1 MAGYQ
6 APLGDM
12 EFVCR
17 DLADLAPVLRLI
29 GGGDTT
35 PELISSVLE
44 EAGRIAASV
53 MAPLN
58 HSGDQQGARLE
69 NGQVRTA
76 DGWRDAYRT
85 LVDGNWMG
93 LPFPEAYGGMGL
105 PWLVNA
111 AVSEIW
117 ASANTAFSL
126 AGMLTQGAAHAI
138 NSCGSEAQ
146 KRLYLPKLVPGEW
159 SGTMVLTEAAAGSD
173 LAAIRTKAVKNGDHY
188 LITGQK
194 IFITYGDHDL
204 APNIIHMVL
213 ARAADAPPGIKGLS
227 LFIVPKFLVEPDG
240 SLGARN
246 DLRVVSLE
254 HKLGIHASPTAVL
267 AFGDQDG
274 AIGYLVGEEGRGLEF
289 MFVMMNNARLNVG
302 LQGVAIAERAYQQ
315 ALGFARERFQGK
327 PVGSEAKAPIIDH
340 PDVRRLLFTMKA
352 RTEAMRALAYVEAAA
367 LDFAEYDTTP
377 DKRRQG
383 ALTADFLNPIVK
395 GWCTETGVVV
405 ASAGVQV
412 HGGMGFIEETGA
424 AQYYR
429 DVRITPIYE
438 GTTAI
443 QANDLVN
450 RKILRDQGAVAR
462 QVLAEVAR
470 NAATLRQAA
479 DGTLAAIG
487 AAMAEAESAAS
498 QSVAWLLTAG
508 AQDPRLPAAAAV
520 PLLMLLGTV
529 LGGHQMAR
537 AAAIAQQRLSDGAG
551 DRDFLTA
558 KLATAHHYAL
568 HVLPEALALA
578 RIVTQGSHTVMAL
591 PGALL

>member
-1 MAGYQ
+1 
-6 APLGDM
+6 
-12 EFVCR
+12 
-17 DLADLAPVLRLI
+17 
-29 GGGDTT
+29 
-35 PELISSVLE
+35 
-44 EAGRIAASV
+44 
-53 MAPLN
+53 
-58 HSGDQQGARLE
+58 
-69 NGQVRTA
+69 
-76 DGWRDAYRT
+76 
-85 LVDGNWMG
+85 
-93 LPFPEAYGGMGL
+93 
-105 PWLVNA
+105 
-111 AVSEIW
+111 
-117 ASANTAFSL
+117 
-126 AGMLTQGAAHAI
+126 
-138 NSCGSEAQ
+138 
-146 KRLYLPKLVPGEW
+146 
-159 SGTMVLTEAAAGSD
+159 
-173 LAAIRTKAVKNGDHY
+173 
-188 LITGQK
+188 
-194 IFITYGDHDL
+194 
-204 APNIIHMVL
+204 
-213 ARAADAPPGIKGLS
+213 
-227 LFIVPKFLVEPDG
+227 
-240 SLGARN
+240 
-246 DLRVVSLE
+246 
-254 HKLGIHASPTAVL
+254 
-267 AFGDQDG
+267 
-274 AIGYLVGEEGRGLEF
+274 
-289 MFVMMNNARLNVG
+289 
-302 LQGVAIAERAYQQ
+302 
-315 ALGFARERFQGK
+315 
-327 PVGSEAKAPIIDH
+327 
-340 PDVRRLLFTMKA
+340 MKA

-383 ALTADFLNPIVK
+383 ALTADLLNPIVK

-462 QVLAEVAR
+462 QVLAEVGR

>member
-462 QVLAEVAR
+462 QVLAEVGR

>member
-6 APLGDM
+6 APLGDI

-17 DLADLAPVLRLI
+17 DLAGLAPVLRLI
-29 GGGDTT
+29 GSGDAT

-44 EAGRIAASV
+44 EAGRIAESV

-58 HSGDQQGARLE
+58 HSGDRQGARLE
-69 NGQVRTA
+69 NGQVLTA
-76 DGWRDAYRT
+76 DGWREAYRT

-146 KRLYLPKLVPGEW
+146 KQLYLPKLVPGEW

-188 LITGQK
+188 RITGQK

-213 ARAADAPPGIKGLS
+213 ARAADAPPGVKGLS
-227 LFIVPKFLVEPDG
+227 LFIVPKFLVQPDG
-240 SLGARN
+240 SLGART
-246 DLRVVSLE
+246 DVRVVSLE

-367 LDFAEYDTTP
+367 LDFAEYDSTS
-377 DKRRQG
+377 DKRRLG

-450 RKILRDQGAVAR
+450 RKILRDQGAVAH
-462 QVLAEVAR
+462 QVLADVAR
-470 NAATLRQAA
+470 NAAILRQAA
-479 DGTLAAIG
+479 NGTLAAIG

-498 QSVAWLLTAG
+498 QSVAWLLTAS

-537 AAAIAQQRLSDGAG
+537 AAAIAQQRLAEGEG
-551 DRDFLTA
+551 DRDFLSA

-578 RIVTQGSHTVMAL
+578 RTVTQGSYTVMAL